1 MSLMEPIYL
10 DNNAT
15 TRPDEEVVDAVHEAN
30 QRYWANPSSAHRF
43 GQQVRSRVDLA
54 RAELARLING
64 RERELTLL
72 SGATEANN
80 LILRG
85 LAAVR
90 DTARR
95 PRKTT
100 VTTPIEHS
108 AIREPAEQL
117 EREGYRVV
125 RLGVSRAGLVDADEL
140 AAVLNEQ
147 ADEVALVSVHW
158 ANNET
163 GVIQPIERIGER
175 CRAARV
181 PFHTDATQAVG
192 KLPVDVDAAPV
203 DALSLSAHKF
213 HGPKGVGALWTRSTL
228 RFRPQVLGG
237 PQERERRG
245 GTENVPAIVGAGVAA
260 RLARQWLVGD
270 GPAEVCRLRDRF
282 ERTVMQQVDHAEV
295 NGADAPRMV
304 NTTNIGFPPLEAE
317 ALLVLLSEWGV
328 CVSAGAA
335 CSSGSLEPSPVLL
348 AMGVPDPV
356 AHGSVRFSLSRQT
369 TEAEVDRA
377 GELVVQAVD
386 RLRRSM
392 PAA

>member
-1 MSLMEPIYL
+1 MIPMELIYL

-15 TRPDEEVVDAVHEAN
+15 TRPADEVVDAVDEAN
-30 QRYWANPSSAHRF
+30 RRYWANPSSAHRF
-43 GQQVRSRVDLA
+43 GQQVRGQVDLA
-54 RAELARLING
+54 RAELAALINA
-64 RERELTLL
+64 RDRELTLL

-80 LILRG
+80 LLLRG
-85 LAAVR
+85 VVATR
-90 DTARR
+90 DTDRR
-95 PRKTT
+95 PRKTIL
-100 VTTPIEHS
+100 TTPIEHS

-117 EREGYRVV
+117 EREGYEVV
-125 RLGVSRAGLVDADEL
+125 RLGVGRAGRVDADEL
-140 AAVLNEQ
+140 AALLDER
-147 ADEVALVSVHW
+147 ADDVALVSVHW

-163 GVIQPIERIGER
+163 GVIQPVERIGER

-192 KLPVDVDAAPV
+192 KLPVDVAAVPV

-213 HGPKGVGALWTRSTL
+213 HGPKGIGALWTRSTL

-245 GTENVPAIVGAGVAA
+245 GTENVPAIIGAGVAA
-260 RLARQWLVGD
+260 RLARQWLQGE
-270 GPAEVCRLRDRF
+270 GPTDLRRLRDRF
-282 ERTVMQQVDHAEV
+282 ERAVLQRVDAAEV

-304 NTTNIGFPPLEAE
+304 NTSNIGFPPLEAE

-335 CSSGSLEPSPVLL
+335 CSSGSLEPSPILL

-356 AHGSVRFSLSRQT
+356 AHGSIRFSLSRET

-377 GELVVQAVD
+377 AERVAQAVE
-386 RLRRSM
+386 RVRQSM
-392 PAA
+392 PVG